1 MSLTRWRS
9 PPTSPVLESPDFRY
23 GALKS
28 VKTSIRLAKI
38 KPGCGHK
45 GITIELIESFVTVPG
60 QRPQIEYD
68 ALSYTWG
75 ASKRTKSIMCNGR
88 RLAVTPTLIE
98 ALHHFRHPDH
108 EVILWIGSLNRNPV
122 IAIYALLIL
131 IAVVDQLCI
140 CQERVLER
148 NAQVNLMGDIF
159 AGARKVSVWLGPH
172 SGDSKAG
179 LQLAKQL
186 LSITRYTNV
195 THLDSVQLEANGLP
209 RRGHRK
215 WMALAAILRRPWFW
229 RTWIV

>member
-108 EVILWIGSLNRNPV
+108 EVILWI
-122 IAIYALLIL
+122 
-131 IAVVDQLCI
+131 DQLCI